1 MNLQRLFSIIRK
13 ETAQLLRDRRT
24 LGTIITLPIIQMVLY
39 GYLSNE
45 VLHQPTAVWD
55 QSVSTESPALVA
67 TFENTRYFSVRYW
80 AGNLAEIERRL
91 DAGQEKGGLGIPP
104 DYAPRLRAAEP
115 VQGMAEA

>member
-45 VLHQPTAVWD
+45 VLHQPTAGWD
-55 QSVSTESPALVA
+55 QSQTTESRALVA
-67 TFENTRYFSVRYW
+67 AFEHTRYVSVRYW
-80 AGNLAEIERRL
+80 AGNLPEIERRR
-91 DAGQEKGGLGIPP
+91 DAGPAKVGRASPP
-104 DYAPRLRAAEP
+104 
-115 VQGMAEA
+115 

>member
-1 MNLQRLFSIIRK
+1 MNVQRLFSIIRK

-55 QSVSTESPALVA
+55 QSQTAESRALVGA
-67 TFENTRYFSVRYW
+67 FENTPYFSVRHRARQLGGRAS
-80 AGNLAEIERRL
+80 AGRR
-91 DAGQEKGGLGIPP
+91 AGDGVAGHSTG
-104 DYAPRLRAAEP
+104 
-115 VQGMAEA
+115 

>member
-45 VLHQPTAVWD
+45 VLHQPTAGWD
-55 QSVSTESPALVA
+55 QSVGTESRARGCA
-67 TFENTRYFSVRYW
+67 
-80 AGNLAEIERRL
+80 RRL
-91 DAGQEKGGLGIPP
+91 NPSMCAPGPGTIQIYKVSCSSFQECWG
-104 DYAPRLRAAEP
+104 
-115 VQGMAEA
+115 